1 MISMTGV
8 NIKRFRSILNLE
20 FSIDSVYNLV
30 AICGENNVGKTN
42 TLRAIDLFFNPD
54 NYDIT
59 TDRPT
64 LKQAQGGA
72 SIDPKITIEFYDSDS
87 NFFYSVSRD
96 FKLYEFNSNNGLSGE
111 KYHKSKT
118 GKTKN
123 NTTKRNL
130 DKKELTSF
138 IDNFEF
144 RYIESININIPKIV
158 EQLTEDIIDVEYKGT
173 RMTESKK
180 ALKEAYDNYTSGLQN
195 ILNVFS
201 NSITGTF
208 NDFRNNWN
216 ISFSVPKS
224 VDTFRDLISDDVEF
238 YVDDKGCTSVEQK
251 GSGLQRLAVI
261 LLNFEILKR
270 LKRKKNII
278 VCVDEPDIYL
288 HEGLQRKLMQFFELQ
303 SSSMQVLYTTHS
315 KIFINSYSMKNVILL
330 GSKIYEQYSAR
341 KKKNINVSET
351 ITIDTNDDNGYE
363 KICTHLGIEKN
374 NYDILDRYNLI
385 VEGGCDKKYLEEF
398 AKYFSIK
405 QPKIIS
411 LDGVDNAEKY
421 LNFYDSY
428 YKNNTSIYKPKVKIL
443 FDNDAAG
450 RDIYAKIK
458 QKVYK
463 SIDVSFHL
471 IQNFDGSSNTKLT
484 KNNCNHEIEDLLY
497 PEVMCW
503 LVNNLLIRKGL
514 NKVNTEDVAKKILS
528 PAYKNDGILSLLQ
541 SEKNNNNLEKG
552 NEISFISSR
561 KATNDIKNG
570 LAGMFNIEG
579 DRQLI
584 TIMDVCRSKYPFI
597 ERYLK
602 QLFDF

>member
-1 MISMTGV
+1 MISITGV
-8 NIKRFRSILNLE
+8 NIKKFRSILNLG

-59 TDRPT
+59 IDRPT

-87 NFFYSVSRD
+87 KLFYSVSRD
-96 FKLYEFNSNNGLSGE
+96 FKFYEFNSNNGLSGE
-111 KYHKSKT
+111 KYCKSKT

-123 NTTKRNL
+123 NTTKKDL
-130 DKKELTSF
+130 DRKELTNF

-158 EQLTEDIIDVEYKGT
+158 EQLTEDIIDVEYKGK

-208 NDFRNNWN
+208 NEFRNNWD

-288 HEGLQRKLMQFFELQ
+288 HEGLQRKLMQFFETQ

-315 KIFINSYSMKNVILL
+315 KIFINSYSMKNWTCV
-330 GSKIYEQYSAR
+330 
-341 KKKNINVSET
+341 NIV
-351 ITIDTNDDNGYE
+351 DT
-363 KICTHLGIEKN
+363 KSLTFML
-374 NYDILDRYNLI
+374 
-385 VEGGCDKKYLEEF
+385 
-398 AKYFSIK
+398 
-405 QPKIIS
+405 QPLKHPQ
-411 LDGVDNAEKY
+411 
-421 LNFYDSY
+421 
-428 YKNNTSIYKPKVKIL
+428 T
-443 FDNDAAG
+443 
-450 RDIYAKIK
+450 
-458 QKVYK
+458 
-463 SIDVSFHL
+463 
-471 IQNFDGSSNTKLT
+471 
-484 KNNCNHEIEDLLY
+484 
-497 PEVMCW
+497 PEV
-503 LVNNLLIRKGL
+503 
-514 NKVNTEDVAKKILS
+514 S
-528 PAYKNDGILSLLQ
+528 YS
-541 SEKNNNNLEKG
+541 
-552 NEISFISSR
+552 
-561 KATNDIKNG
+561 
-570 LAGMFNIEG
+570 
-579 DRQLI
+579 
-584 TIMDVCRSKYPFI
+584 
-597 ERYLK
+597 
-602 QLFDF
+602 